1 MATMPEDGGTQPTGE
16 TPAPSAAPDHAA
28 PAAPPA
34 AAPAKPRKEFHEVN
48 FVTYPKLLF
57 TWPLILMG
65 FLLWP
70 LSSPDV
76 TPPAETPAVASPT
89 TAAAPA
95 ESPAAA
101 RPAPVHSDRQEVLAW
116 IYVWTAIIVLMT
128 LGVDLDRNA
137 FVFWLILVALIG
149 VGGLWLRERHGF
161 TLLGDIYK
169 WFAHLDLQ
177 YSRKFGLTISIQLSV
192 PFAIMSA
199 WAHFNDKWRITHNE
213 FEHYSFGRSDDTL
226 GRGAKSIRTSFPDV
240 LEFLLGLAG
249 TLVVSNASGT
259 RELRRIPHVMFLPMV
274 RKRLNSILERT
285 AVTTT
290 SEDDEEEEET
300 A

>member
-1 MATMPEDGGTQPTGE
+1 MAMPDDV
-16 TPAPSAAPDHAA
+16 ANSSDSLNPSGSRPG
-28 PAAPPA
+28 AAPPA
-34 AAPAKPRKEFHEVN
+34 AASPASVAAPARPRREIHEVT

-57 TWPLILMG
+57 TWPLILAG

-70 LSSPDV
+70 ISSPDV
-76 TPPAETPAVASPT
+76 TPPGP
-89 TAAAPA
+89 
-95 ESPAAA
+95 PAAA
-101 RPAPVHSDRQEVLAW
+101 TATAPAPTEVPTAQRAPAHSDRQEVLAW
-116 IYVWTAIIVLMT
+116 IYVWTAIVVLMT

-149 VGGLWLRERHGF
+149 VGGLYLRERHGF
-161 TLLGDIYK
+161 TLLGDIYR

-177 YSRKFGLTISIQLSV
+177 YSRKFGLVVSILLLV
-192 PFAIMSA
+192 PFVIMTL

-249 TLVVSNASGT
+249 TLVVYNASGT
-259 RELRRIPHVMFLPMV
+259 RELRRIPHVMFLPLV
-274 RKRLNSILERT
+274 RRRLNAILERT

-290 SEDDEEEEET
+290 SEDDEEDEEVST
-300 A
+300 